1 MMRST
6 VINSFLVLVVA
17 LTGLGCARAARD
29 TSGFALREET
39 TVNSSYEDTW
49 QTVKYVLREQGYEL
63 YTMDKRGY
71 FVAYSPLKRVLWM
84 QPKRTKF
91 TVELAR
97 LSDNETAVAVES
109 IRQIYGVTLLTHPNW
124 HDRKQSDPAPGSALL
139 EGVCARL
146 AEGGEP
152 AEAFADEVNAPAE
165 IEVEPETVPLE
176 EPVVVEA
183 SDLAP
188 PADLEDLEDAAD
200 PEENSED

>member
-6 VINSFLVLVVA
+6 VINTVLILVVA
-17 LTGLGCARAARD
+17 MTGLGCARAARD

-49 QTVKYVLREQGYEL
+49 QTVKYVLRDQGYEL

-97 LSDNETAVAVES
+97 LSDNETALAVES

-124 HDRKQSDPAPGSALL
+124 HDRKQSDPEPGSALL
-139 EGVCARL
+139 EGVRVKL
-146 AEGGEP
+146 AEGGAP
-152 AEAFADEVNAPAE
+152 AEAFADEVNAPVEAE
-165 IEVEPETVPLE
+165 AAVETDAAAESLPLE

-183 SDLAP
+183 TDLEA
-188 PADLEDLEDAAD
+188 PADLQ
-200 PEENSED
+200 ENSED